1 MVGPVLL
8 KQEKSEATM
17 SVDARVQFIEKE
29 IERVEGQIAEVQGKM
44 EGLKGEI
51 IGLQSQ
57 MEAPPGQQGIK
68 A

>member
-8 KQEKSEATM
+8 KQDKSEATM
-17 SVDARVQFIEKE
+17 SVDARVEFIEKE
-29 IERVEGQIAEVQGKM
+29 IERVERQINEVQGKM
-44 EGLKGEI
+44 EGLRGEI

-57 MEAPPGQQGIK
+57 MEAPPGKQGVK